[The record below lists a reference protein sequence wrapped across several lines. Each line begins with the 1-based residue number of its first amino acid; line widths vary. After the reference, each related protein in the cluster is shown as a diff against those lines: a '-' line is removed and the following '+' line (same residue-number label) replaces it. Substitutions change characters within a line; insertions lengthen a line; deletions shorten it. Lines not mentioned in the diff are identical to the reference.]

1 MHKVAIDSTTCN
13 YRTPR
18 NPATLNLRSGGWMPQ
33 DTCRAY
39 AFIIF
44 ACLHAGK
51 KDGYTNIKG
60 ADN

>member
-1 MHKVAIDSTTCN
+1 MHKVAIDFTTCN

-18 NPATLNLRSGGWMPQ
+18 NPAILNLRSGGWMPQ

-39 AFIIF
+39 AIHHF
-44 ACLHAGK
+44 CMPAGK
-51 KDGYTNIKG
+51 KDGYTDIRG